1 MSKDTKDWWLSERE
15 LRYPGYSSGDF
26 PIYDAKMNS
35 LAVGVSTRR
44 FLDVIPESVFVRAG
58 VPSSRDRFMSCV
70 ANTEFDTTLF
80 VNVLLSVTATSLVA
94 AGFYGAAD

>member
-1 MSKDTKDWWLSERE
+1 MGEGELDVEDTKDWWLSERE

-35 LAVGVSTRR
+35 LAVGASTRR

-58 VPSSRDRFMSCV
+58 VPSSRDRCP
-70 ANTEFDTTLF
+70 
-80 VNVLLSVTATSLVA
+80 VLLTLSLTLHCL
-94 AGFYGAAD
+94 